1 MYAKMESHMPNQQ
14 QKKANESDELYI
26 QLSVLNESLKGVEQK
41 LGRLTSIPRNF
52 FLSLFKGLA
61 HALGFTLFFAL
72 IVTILARIISPIVQN
87 SFIKDL
93 NKNLENINQLQQM
106 QPGQGIKQ
114 FRPSQENIDNAKTK
128 LNR

>member
-1 MYAKMESHMPNQQ
+1 MPNQQ
-14 QKKANESDELYI
+14 QKRDSESKKLYT
-26 QLSVLNESLKGVEQK
+26 QLSVLNENLKGVEQK
-41 LGRLTSIPRNF
+41 LSRLSSIPRNF

-72 IVTILARIISPIVQN
+72 VVTILARILGPIVQN

-106 QPGQGIKQ
+106 QPGQGMKEFQ
-114 FRPSQENIDNAKTK
+114 PSQEDIDNAKK
-128 LNR
+128 ELSR